1 MKRMLAKPS
10 LFYSSNLFAR
20 NLDSLPINTYLTTFA
35 KKFLKYS
42 SLFAIIFL
50 LKPKTTQHAKRRIK
64 LQHDRLVEKS
74 SL

>member
-35 KKFLKYS
+35 KKFFK
-42 SLFAIIFL
+42 IF
-50 LKPKTTQHAKRRIK
+50 KFVRYHFFIKT
-64 LQHDRLVEKS
+64 
-74 SL
+74 